1 MDLRQLRYFI
11 AILEQGSFSKASQYL
26 HVAQPALSHH
36 VRQMEDDLGVE
47 LMVRGP
53 RGVTPTQAG
62 ERLLHHARL
71 IMRQVDAARDEVRS
85 MAGDPGGAVVVG
97 LPGTVSQ
104 ILSVPLIEAVRAR
117 YPRIQPRIAEAMS
130 GFIHEWLRDGTV
142 DFGIIYRTGD
152 ARGLTTHHVLSEEL
166 CLLGPPGCDLAEAA
180 DGSVAFAVAAKLG
193 LILPGSAHNLR
204 QQLEEAASRRNL
216 SLDVDIEIDAY
227 QQIKA
232 LAAKGMGFSILPRM
246 AVEADAAA
254 GRLSV
259 WRIVNP
265 VLTRDVFLARAKDRP
280 LTAAGK
286 AALDV
291 CWRTLRE
298 LVESG
303 AWIAEF
309 NDAEPD
315 DN

>member
-1 MDLRQLRYFI
+1 MGRF
-11 AILEQGSFSKASQYL
+11 
-26 HVAQPALSHH
+26 
-36 VRQMEDDLGVE
+36 
-47 LMVRGP
+47 
-53 RGVTPTQAG
+53 
-62 ERLLHHARL
+62 
-71 IMRQVDAARDEVRS
+71 
-85 MAGDPGGAVVVG
+85 
-97 LPGTVSQ
+97 
-104 ILSVPLIEAVRAR
+104 
-117 YPRIQPRIAEAMS
+117 
-130 GFIHEWLRDGTV
+130 
-142 DFGIIYRTGD
+142 
-152 ARGLTTHHVLSEEL
+152 
-166 CLLGPPGCDLAEAA
+166 
-180 DGSVAFAVAAKLG
+180 AFAVAAKLG